1 MIVVLTEEND
11 VICNGSPEKMVILQ
25 HCTDSPA
32 YLKIIRVR
40 LRYAKRSDRSFIRY
54 MDPQDK
60 VYQC

>member
-1 MIVVLTEEND
+1 
-11 VICNGSPEKMVILQ
+11 MVILQ

-40 LRYAKRSDRSFIRY
+40 LRYAKCSDRSFIRD

-60 VYQC
+60 FYQR